1 MRAPPSRLNHFSQGY
16 VLMPST
22 LGIRISTCEF
32 WGNVLCTQSLCDP
45 MDCSLP
51 GFSVP
56 EIIPARILECAIKK
70 RILEWVAISHSRR
83 SSTPRNQTQVSRGSC
98 IGWQFLYHWG
108 ILGRYHHVYFPWSWK
123 LPTNSWLWLSPN
135 WIKRAYVFK
144 LDTVLV
150 FQLYWCIISWQKHIH
165 N

>member
-16 VLMPST
+16 LLMPST
-22 LGIRISTCEF
+22 LGVRISTCEF

-70 RILEWVAISHSRR
+70 KKRILEWVAISHSRR
-83 SSTPRNQTQVSRGSC
+83 SSTPRNQTQVSCGSC
-98 IGWQFLYHWG
+98 IGWRFLYHWG
-108 ILGRYHHVYFPWSWK
+108 TLGEIPPCLFSMKLKTSNQLVALAISQLDQEGICFQARYSISFPA
-123 LPTNSWLWLSPN
+123 LLMYN
-135 WIKRAYVFK
+135 
-144 LDTVLV
+144 
-150 FQLYWCIISWQKHIH
+150 
-165 N
+165 